1 VLAFLQSTLDTYTLH
16 LFVNNYT
23 PLVTSVTANFTEPS
37 GSWYSP
43 IALVSWGTAFVNG
56 SNQGEIDEVI
66 RQWTAGGTVVSES
79 VYGYFV
85 TDSGGLLVW
94 AELNPAGPQPM
105 SMAGQTYSVLA
116 RLVEGDLC

>member
-1 VLAFLQSTLDTYTLH
+1 MSLVTTSNFRRAVLAFLQSTLDTYTLH

-66 RQWTAGGTVVSES
+66 RRVPATARFREIGRNASHQRS
-79 VYGYFV
+79 VIVDEQVQRVGV
-85 TDSGGLLVW
+85 
-94 AELNPAGPQPM
+94 
-105 SMAGQTYSVLA
+105 
-116 RLVEGDLC
+116 